1 MDLKKTSGMG
11 DGNVDELLKVLAEK
25 PELTQRFLAI
35 AKLAGE
41 PGQTGRIRSADEVES
56 LLIEEVRKLGN
67 ETLASWA
74 QGVDSILGE
83 QLKVREEGTRMREKK
98 R

>member
-1 MDLKKTSGMG
+1 MDLKKTSGKT
-11 DGNVDELLKVLAEK
+11 DGNVDELLELLAEK
-25 PELTQRFLAI
+25 PELTRRFVAI
-35 AKLAGE
+35 AKLADE

-74 QGVDSILGE
+74 QGVDSIVGE
-83 QLKVREEGTRMREKK
+83 QLKAQEQGTRMREKK

>member
-1 MDLKKTSGMG
+1 MDLKKTPGKT
-11 DGNVDELLKVLAEK
+11 DGNVDELLKLLAEK
-25 PELTQRFLAI
+25 PELTERFVAI

-56 LLIEEVRKLGN
+56 LLIEQVRKLGN

-74 QGVDSILGE
+74 GGVDSILGE
-83 QLKVREEGTRMREKK
+83 QLKAQEQGTRMREKK

>member
-1 MDLKKTSGMG
+1 MDSKKDTTQKQKLEHLVAG
-11 DGNVDELLKVLAEK
+11 LADK
-25 PELTQRFLAI
+25 PELTQRLLSI
-35 AKLAGE
+35 VKLADE
-41 PGQTGRIRSADEVES
+41 PTQTGRIRSADEVEC

-74 QGVDSILGE
+74 QGVDWKLGE
-83 QLKVREEGTRMREKK
+83 ELKGQEAGAQMREKK